1 MEKQDKS
8 DHLINENDREY
19 IEFTREKAYY
29 DRMSWM
35 NYLKRV
41 EQEAYKKAKQE
52 AYEKAKQEAYEKAK
66 QEEILTI
73 TNRLLQSKIDLDI
86 IVKCTGLS
94 IEEIQALKDNKY

>member
-1 MEKQDKS
+1 MMEQQDKS

-52 AYEKAKQEAYEKAK
+52 AYEKAKQE
-66 QEEILTI
+66 EILTI

-94 IEEIQALKDNKY
+94 IEEIQALKDNKCI

>member
-1 MEKQDKS
+1 MEQQDKS

-52 AYEKAKQEAYEKAK
+52 
-66 QEEILTI
+66 EILTI
-73 TNRLLQSKIDLDI
+73 TNRLLQSNIYIRCK
-86 IVKCTGLS
+86 
-94 IEEIQALKDNKY
+94 

>member
-1 MEKQDKS
+1 MEQQDKS

-29 DRMSWM
+29 NRMSWM

-41 EQEAYKKAKQE
+41 EQEAYK
-52 AYEKAKQEAYEKAK
+52 KAK

-94 IEEIQALKDNKY
+94 IEEIQALKDNKCI